1 MKAEPT
7 PTRVREIKEAR
18 GLTSAELSRRS
29 GILPP
34 TLSKIELG
42 QRSVTKNSAPRLAEA
57 LGVNIADLYADVGAP
72 IVQME
77 DTEPAPSDDTIGRKI
92 VSIESPR
99 VALPLHVPVYGT
111 AACSSGDGAFLLLS
125 GEVVDRAPLAPG
137 IQHRKEVY
145 GLYIE
150 GDSMEPWKRPGQLV
164 YVDPVRAPSKRDRVV
179 VVIRDDKRGINH
191 AYIKEYVK
199 KTDDH
204 LVVIQY
210 NPPKTIE
217 WSISDVVSCH
227 RILEPEDIF

>member
-1 MKAEPT
+1 MKAEPIL
-7 PTRVREIKEAR
+7 TRVREIKEAR
-18 GLTSAELSRRS
+18 GMTSAELSRRC
-29 GILPP
+29 GISPA

-42 QRSVTKNSAPRLAEA
+42 HRSVTKNSAPRLAKA
-57 LGVNIADLYADVGAP
+57 LEVNVADLYADVGAP
-72 IVQME
+72 IEGITNVV
-77 DTEPAPSDDTIGRKI
+77 DALPSESIGRKI
-92 VSIESPR
+92 VPIEAPR
-99 VALPLHVPVYGT
+99 VALPLHVPIYGT

-179 VVIRDDKRGINH
+179 VVVRDDRRGINQ
-191 AYIKEYVK
+191 AYIKEFVK
-199 KTDDH
+199 KTDNH
-204 LVVIQY
+204 LVVVQY

-217 WSISDVVSCH
+217 WDIADIVSCH